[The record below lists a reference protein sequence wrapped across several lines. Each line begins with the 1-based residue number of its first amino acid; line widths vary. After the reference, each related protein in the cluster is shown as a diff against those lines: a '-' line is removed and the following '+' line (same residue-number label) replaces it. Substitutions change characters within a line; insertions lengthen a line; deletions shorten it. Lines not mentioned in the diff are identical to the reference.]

1 MLGLGNSVG
10 GYVLS
15 GAWLPSDEGS
25 LFAWWKFNT
34 GITLNGS
41 NVNTWADSSSNS
53 HDMTMSNGQ
62 AAFQPAFSSGV
73 LTFAVDGSSNPD
85 HLVSSTNIELDGEF
99 VLGFKINP
107 SSANNVVLAS
117 ITTGSEMF
125 KIFESADRLRVKND
139 SATKDFTL
147 SSGSIL
153 DDAYYVV
160 SRDGSD
166 NVTVFKDG
174 SAVGAAQSVA
184 GTFDI
189 NALGLRQ
196 SASAPGTNPYIGTM
210 KEVVIFKGTTSTAL
224 INNVSS
230 RLSGL

>member
-1 MLGLGNSVG
+1 MIGLGASMTSSSSTAAVID
-10 GYVLS
+10 S
-15 GAWLPSDEGS
+15 GAVWLPSDEGS
-25 LFAWWKFNT
+25 LEAWYRFNT

-41 NVNTWADSSSNS
+41 NVSAWADSSSNS
-53 HDMTMSNGQ
+53 FNMVQ
-62 AAFQPAFSSGV
+62 ADTGEQPAFSAGV
-73 LTFAVDGSSNPD
+73 LTFDPSSDTQN
-85 HLVSSTNIELDGEF
+85 LQSSSSITLDGEF

-107 SSANNVVLAS
+107 AASNVVVIGS
-117 ITTGSEMF
+117 NSTSSEMF

-147 SSGSIL
+147 SSGSVL
-153 DDAYYVV
+153 DDAYWVV

-166 NVTVFKDG
+166 DVTVFKDG
-174 SAVGAAQSVA
+174 SAVAAAQSVP

-189 NALGLRQ
+189 NALGVRQ
-196 SASAPGTNPYIGTM
+196 TDTNPFSGTM

-224 INNVSS
+224 INNLST

>member
-1 MLGLGNSVG
+1 MLGLGNSIG
-10 GYVLS
+10 GYVSS
-15 GAWLPSDEGS
+15 GSWLPSDEGS

-53 HDMTMSNGQ
+53 HDMVQSDGN

-73 LTFAVDGSSNPD
+73 LTFAVDGSTNPD
-85 HLVSSTNIELDGEF
+85 FLQSSTNIELPGAF
-99 VLGFKINP
+99 VVAFKINP
-107 SSANNVVLAS
+107 SAS
-117 ITTGSEMF
+117 NIVIMGSNSTSNEMF
-125 KIFESADRLRVKND
+125 KILDNTSTEKIRVKND
-139 SATKDFTL
+139 SGVVDFQL
-147 SSGSIL
+147 SSGTVL
-153 DDAYYVV
+153 DDAYWVI

-174 SAVGAAQSVA
+174 SAVAASQSRS

-189 NALGLRQ
+189 NALGVR
-196 SASAPGTNPYIGTM
+196 ATNTNPFLGTM
-210 KEVVIFKGTTSTAL
+210 KEIVIFKGATSTTL

>member
-1 MLGLGNSVG
+1 MIGLGASMTSSSSTAAVID
-10 GYVLS
+10 S
-15 GAWLPSDEGS
+15 GAVWLPSDEGS
-25 LFAWWKFNT
+25 LEAWYRFNT

-41 NVNTWADSSSNS
+41 NVSDWADSSSNS
-53 HDMTMSNGQ
+53 FAMRQSDTGE
-62 AAFQPAFSSGV
+62 QPAFSAGV
-73 LTFAVDGSSNPD
+73 LTFDPSSDTQN
-85 HLVSSTNIELDGEF
+85 LQSSSSITLDGEF

-107 SSANNVVLAS
+107 AASNVVVIGS
-117 ITTGSEMF
+117 NSTSSEMF

-147 SSGSIL
+147 SSGSVL
-153 DDAYYVV
+153 DDAYWVV

-166 NVTVFKDG
+166 DVTVFKDG
-174 SAVGAAQSVA
+174 SAVAAAQSVP

-189 NALGLRQ
+189 NALGVRQ
-196 SASAPGTNPYIGTM
+196 TDTNPFSGTM

-224 INNVSS
+224 INNLST

>member
-1 MLGLGNSVG
+1 MLGLGNSVCASQYLG
-10 GYVLS
+10 G
-15 GAWLPSDEGS
+15 WLPSDEGS
-25 LFAWWKFNT
+25 LEAWYRFNT

-41 NVNTWADSSSNS
+41 NVSAWADSSSNS
-53 HDMTMSNGQ
+53 FNMVQ
-62 AAFQPAFSSGV
+62 ADTGEQPAFSAGV
-73 LTFAVDGSSNPD
+73 LTFDPSSDTQN
-85 HLVSSTNIELDGEF
+85 LQSSSSITLDGEF

-107 SSANNVVLAS
+107 AASNVVVIGS
-117 ITTGSEMF
+117 NSTSSEMF

-147 SSGSIL
+147 SSGSVL
-153 DDAYYVV
+153 DDAYWVV

-166 NVTVFKDG
+166 DVTVFKDG
-174 SAVGAAQSVA
+174 SAVAAAQSVP

-189 NALGLRQ
+189 NALGVRQ
-196 SASAPGTNPYIGTM
+196 TDTNPFSGTM

-224 INNVSS
+224 INNLST